1 MPAADVELGYLA
13 SPDEGPVPGVVMIHD
28 VWGLAD
34 HTRDLAGRLAR
45 EGFAVLA
52 LDLYRRETEVKIEN
66 PGVWMR
72 GRSDPQAIADVEEAA
87 AFLRA
92 HESVAGRRV
101 GVTGF
106 CMGGMYALLA
116 ACGARGVDASVAY
129 YGLLSHTH
137 GILYDEAGLDPA
149 KKPRQPLD
157 AAAERS
163 CPLLCFFGDSDEF
176 VPLADVE
183 ALCERL
189 EGGRPHAEVVV
200 YPGCGHAF
208 MNDTRPE
215 AYRPENAQRAWDR
228 MLAFF
233 RQQLA

>member
-1 MPAADVELGYLA
+1 MSAGAVELGYLA
-13 SPDEGPVPGVVMIHD
+13 FPDDGPVPGVVMIHD

-34 HTRDLAGRLAR
+34 HTRDLARRLAGD
-45 EGFAVLA
+45 GFAVLA
-52 LDLYRRETEVKIEN
+52 LDLYRREAEVKIED

-87 AFLRA
+87 AFLRV

-157 AAAERS
+157 WFTT
-163 CPLLCFFGDSDEF
+163 CFIDGDD
-176 VPLADVE
+176 
-183 ALCERL
+183 
-189 EGGRPHAEVVV
+189 GRPEDFK
-200 YPGCGHAF
+200 AF
-208 MNDTRPE
+208 NKE
-215 AYRPENAQRAWDR
+215 
-228 MLAFF
+228 
-233 RQQLA
+233 